1 MSTTVDLGTDALPR
15 KARPIALDPG
25 MTATQAFVAV
35 ATECVEHW
43 RTNEALL
50 VHSRAMP
57 HLHQTRVGIR
67 RLRCAVSLF
76 GPVLERHS
84 PVVSAA
90 HRLRELALPF
100 GHARDLDVLLAG
112 DILEGRHEREVAG
125 LWAARQSAYDEVLHV
140 LHRKRWSR
148 ASGAL
153 DRALVGVPWQL
164 GDDPPVAE
172 LAAAALE
179 KRWRRVAGKHDELPS
194 MTPAQRHRVRI
205 EAKKLRYGCEFFAS
219 LYPDDADAGHALR
232 VETSAGEVLTGPLA
246 YAWYVEDV
254 QSTLGAVNDHHIAD
268 TLLRSVGAG
277 APDVDEAALV
287 EAGIQACERLAAIEP
302 FWRRA
307 VLRSVRARRTR
318 NPLRPSV

>member
-25 MTATQAFVAV
+25 MTATRAFVVV

-67 RLRCAVSLF
+67 RLRSAVSLF

-84 PVVSAA
+84 PVVAAA
-90 HRLRELALPF
+90 HRIRELALPF

-112 DILEGRHEREVAG
+112 DILDERHEREVAG
-125 LWAARQSAYDEVLHV
+125 LWGARQEAYDEVLHV
-140 LHRKRWSR
+140 LGAKRWAR
-148 ASGAL
+148 ASGEL

-164 GDDPPVAE
+164 VDDPPIAD
-172 LAAAALE
+172 LAAAALD
-179 KRWRRVAGKHDELPS
+179 KRWRRVAGKHDEIATMS
-194 MTPAQRHRVRI
+194 PAQRHRVRI

-219 LYPDDADAGHALR
+219 LYPGGADAGHAPR
-232 VETSAGEVLTGPLA
+232 VVTSTGEVLTGPLA
-246 YAWYVEDV
+246 YAWCVEEV

-268 TLLRSVGAG
+268 TLLRSVGG
-277 APDVDEAALV
+277 RAPEVDEAALV
-287 EAGIQACERLAAIEP
+287 EAGIRACERLAAIDP
-302 FWRRA
+302 FWR
-307 VLRSVRARRTR
+307 
-318 NPLRPSV
+318 

>member
-25 MTATQAFVAV
+25 MTATRALVVV
-35 ATECVEHW
+35 ATECIEHW

-84 PVVSAA
+84 PVVAAA
-90 HRLRELALPF
+90 HRIRELALPF

-112 DILEGRHEREVAG
+112 DILDGRHEREVAG
-125 LWAARQSAYDEVLHV
+125 LWAARQTAYDKVLHV
-140 LHRKRWSR
+140 LGAKRWTR

-164 GDDPPVAE
+164 VDDPPVAD

-179 KRWRRVAGKHDELPS
+179 KRWRRVAGNHDQIATMS
-194 MTPAQRHRVRI
+194 PAQRHRVRI

-219 LYPDDADAGHALR
+219 LYPDDADAGHAPR
-232 VETSAGEVLTGPLA
+232 VVTATGEVLTGPLA

-254 QSTLGAVNDHHIAD
+254 QSTLGAVNDHHVAD
-268 TLLRSVGAG
+268 TLLRSVGGG
-277 APDVDEAALV
+277 APEVDEAALV
-287 EAGIQACERLAAIEP
+287 EAGIRACERLAAIQP
-302 FWRRA
+302 FWR
-307 VLRSVRARRTR
+307 
-318 NPLRPSV
+318 

>member
-1 MSTTVDLGTDALPR
+1 MPGAHDHLSAETHPMSTAVDLGTDALPR

-25 MTATQAFVAV
+25 MTATQAFVVV

-43 RTNEALL
+43 RTNESLL

-76 GPVLERHS
+76 GPVLDRHS
-84 PVVSAA
+84 PVISAA
-90 HRLRELALPF
+90 HRIRELALPF

-112 DILEGRHEREVAG
+112 DILDGRHEREVSG
-125 LWAARQSAYDEVLHV
+125 LWQAREAAYDEVLHV
-140 LHRKRWSR
+140 LGAKRWGK
-148 ASGAL
+148 ASASL

-164 GDDPPVAE
+164 GDDPPVAD
-172 LAAAALE
+172 LAAAALD
-179 KRWRRVAGKHDELPS
+179 KRWRRVAGHHDRLAEMS
-194 MTPAQRHRVRI
+194 PAQRHRVRI

-219 LYPDDADAGHALR
+219 LYPDADAGHGLR
-232 VETSAGEVLTGPLA
+232 VVTSSGEVLTGPLA
-246 YAWYVEDV
+246 YGWHAEDV

-287 EAGIQACERLAAIEP
+287 EAGVRACERLAAIKP
-302 FWRRA
+302 FWR
-307 VLRSVRARRTR
+307 
-318 NPLRPSV
+318 

>member
-1 MSTTVDLGTDALPR
+1 MSTAVDLGTDAQPR
-15 KARPIALDPG
+15 KARPIALDRG
-25 MTATQAFVAV
+25 MSATQALVVV
-35 ATECVEHW
+35 ATECLEHW

-84 PVVSAA
+84 PVISAA

-100 GHARDLDVLLAG
+100 GHARDLDVILAG
-112 DILEGRHEREVAG
+112 DVLEGRHEREVAG
-125 LWAARQSAYDEVLHV
+125 LWQAREAAYDEVLHV
-140 LHRKRWSR
+140 LGTTRWTR
-148 ASGAL
+148 ASTSV

-172 LAAAALE
+172 VAAAALE
-179 KRWRRVAGKHDELPS
+179 KRWRRVAGQHDHVAE
-194 MTPAQRHRVRI
+194 MTPAERHRVRI

-219 LYPDDADAGHALR
+219 LYPDTGDAGSALR
-232 VETSAGEVLTGPLA
+232 VVTAPEEVLTGPLA

-268 TLLRSVGAG
+268 SLLRSVGAR
-277 APDVDEAALV
+277 APEVDEAALV
-287 EAGIQACERLAAIEP
+287 ETGVQACERLAAIPP
-302 FWRRA
+302 FWR
-307 VLRSVRARRTR
+307 
-318 NPLRPSV
+318 

>member
-1 MSTTVDLGTDALPR
+1 VPGADDHLSAGTDPMSAETDLMSTVVDLGTDALPR
-15 KARPIALDPG
+15 KARPIDLDPA
-25 MTATQAFVAV
+25 MTATQAFVVV

-76 GPVLERHS
+76 GPVLDRHS
-84 PVVSAA
+84 PVITAA
-90 HRLRELALPF
+90 HRIRELALPF

-112 DILEGRHEREVAG
+112 DILDGRHGREVSG
-125 LWAARQSAYDEVLHV
+125 LWEARQSAYDEVLHI
-140 LHRKRWSR
+140 LGRKRWAR
-148 ASGAL
+148 ASTSL

-164 GDDPPVAE
+164 GADPPAAD

-179 KRWRRVAGKHDELPS
+179 KRWHRVAGHHDHIADMS
-194 MTPAQRHRVRI
+194 PARRHRVRI

-219 LYPDDADAGHALR
+219 LYPDTDAGHELR
-232 VETSAGEVLTGPLA
+232 VVTATGEVLTGPLA
-246 YAWYVEDV
+246 YGWYAEDV

-277 APDVDEAALV
+277 APEVDEVALV
-287 EAGIQACERLAAIEP
+287 EAGVRACKRLAGIKP
-302 FWRRA
+302 FWH
-307 VLRSVRARRTR
+307 
-318 NPLRPSV
+318 

>member
-1 MSTTVDLGTDALPR
+1 MSTAVDLGTDALPR
-15 KARPIALDPG
+15 KARPVELDRG
-25 MTATQAFVAV
+25 MAATQAFVAV

-76 GPVLERHS
+76 EPVLERHS
-84 PVVSAA
+84 PVLSAA

-112 DILEGRHEREVAG
+112 DILQGRHEREVTG
-125 LWAARQSAYDEVLHV
+125 LWAARQAAYDQVLHV
-140 LHRKRWSR
+140 LGTKRWGK
-148 ASGAL
+148 ASSSL

-164 GDDPPVAE
+164 TEDPPVAD

-179 KRWRRVAGKHDELPS
+179 KRWRRVAGQHDHIADMS
-194 MTPAQRHRVRI
+194 PARRHRVRI

-219 LYPDDADAGHALR
+219 LYPEADAGHGPR
-232 VETSAGEVLTGPLA
+232 VVTATGEVLTGPLA
-246 YAWYVEDV
+246 YAWHVEDV

-277 APDVDEAALV
+277 APEIDEAALID
-287 EAGIQACERLAAIEP
+287 AGVQACERLAAIEP
-302 FWRRA
+302 FWR
-307 VLRSVRARRTR
+307 
-318 NPLRPSV
+318 